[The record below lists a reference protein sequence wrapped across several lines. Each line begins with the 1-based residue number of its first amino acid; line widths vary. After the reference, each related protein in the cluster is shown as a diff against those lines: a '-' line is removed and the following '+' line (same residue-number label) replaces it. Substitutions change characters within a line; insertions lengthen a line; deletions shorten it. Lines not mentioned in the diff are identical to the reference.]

1 MVTTGFNNA
10 INNPLSGLLHATEAL
25 KSTGLNEEQMRHP
38 NVADRCHRQLDKIL
52 ADIDHDN
59 ITDEYVYVL
68 ISNSSYFSISII
80 KVIVFICSLICCFL
94 ISPQT

>member
-38 NVADRCHRQLDKIL
+38 NVADCCHCQLDKIL

-59 ITDEYVYVL
+59 ITDEYVYIL
-68 ISNSSYFSISII
+68 ISNSSYFFYLSTI
-80 KVIVFICSLICCFL
+80 
-94 ISPQT
+94 